1 MSGHSVT
8 HFLKVNSNL
17 TSGSREVREF
27 RLPRMNPF
35 PKLARPAVAAAAPVA
50 AREPQVSPQS
60 LKAGAGLPEMVTDL
74 IDPAT
79 RYGAENVRRT
89 TGGHRA
95 SGLGRWMDRILGG
108 QRAARL

>member
-1 MSGHSVT
+1 MSGRSMT

-35 PKLARPAVAAAAPVA
+35 PKLTRPAVVAAPVA
-50 AREPQVSPQS
+50 VRDSQVSPRS
-60 LKAGAGLPEMVTDL
+60 GNVGDGLPEMMTDL

-79 RYGAENVRRT
+79 RYGVENVRRV

-95 SGLGRWMDRILGG
+95 CGLGRWMERILGG